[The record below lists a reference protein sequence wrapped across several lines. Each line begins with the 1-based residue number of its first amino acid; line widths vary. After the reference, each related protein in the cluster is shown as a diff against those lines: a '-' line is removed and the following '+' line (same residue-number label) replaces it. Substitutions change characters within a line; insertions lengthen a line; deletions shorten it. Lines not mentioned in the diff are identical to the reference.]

1 MTQYKVFGEISIAAI
16 EVRQAV
22 GFPASVS
29 GERSIVNLRQVS
41 KARHHGRRAAARE
54 VRQGGSLEKVCADLV
69 RGAKEKRLKVK
80 GPVRM
85 PTKVLRHTTRKSPC
99 GNGTNTWD
107 TFELR
112 VHKRV
117 IDLVS
122 PSEVVK
128 QITSI
133 SIEPGVEVEVTV
145 TSA

>member
-1 MTQYKVFGEISIAAI
+1 
-16 EVRQAV
+16 
-22 GFPASVS
+22 
-29 GERSIVNLRQVS
+29 
-41 KARHHGRRAAARE
+41 
-54 VRQGGSLEKVCADLV
+54 CADLV

-85 PTKVLRHTTRKSPC
+85 PTKVLPPYHAQVPLRQRKGLCDRRMVTQRIEALIGASHTLVRRGEIASACRVDALVRGSGGATLPHRSKLLLSSR
-99 GNGTNTWD
+99 TNTWD